1 MLEFAA
7 AMLMAGAGVAA
18 LAVMVTGLLVGLA
31 LVVDG
36 QSSSAAA
43 AHIPGTGITD
53 REGHIPS

>member
-43 AHIPGTGITD
+43 HIPGTGITD